1 MRVALFVTCL
11 VDTMRPQAAFAS
23 VQLLE
28 QAGCQVEIPEQ
39 QSCCGQPAY
48 NNGDRDN
55 ARKLA
60 RHTIAALEGYDHVV
74 IPSGSCTGMM
84 IHHYPRLLA
93 DDPEWLPKAES
104 LARRSHEL
112 TQFLHEVMK
121 FTPTAACAHSL
132 TYHDSCSCLR
142 ELGLKQQPRALLAH
156 VDGLELKEMNETEVC
171 CGFGGTFAVTY
182 PEISTQMVGNKS
194 ANIQASGAELLAAA
208 DLGCL
213 LNMAGKLSREQSP
226 VRAFH
231 IAEVLAGMT
240 DQPAIGEEQ

>member
-23 VQLLE
+23 VQLLQ
-28 QAGCQVEIPEQ
+28 QAGCEVEVPEQ

-48 NNGDRDN
+48 NNGDMDN
-55 ARKLA
+55 ARQLA
-60 RHTIAALEGYDHVV
+60 RHTIKALEGYDYVV
-74 IPSGSCTGMM
+74 IPSGSCSGMM

-93 DDPEWLPKAES
+93 EDTAW
-104 LARRSHEL
+104 LARAETLAGKSYEL
-112 TQFLHEVMK
+112 TQFLADVVRFK
-121 FTPTAACAHSL
+121 ISSRCSHSL

-142 ELGLKQQPRALLAH
+142 EMGIKQQPRQLLSQLP
-156 VDGLELKEMNETEVC
+156 GLELKEMEETEVC

-182 PEISTQMVGNKS
+182 PEISTQMVNNKT
-194 ANIQASGAELLAAA
+194 ANIKASGADIVAAA

-213 LNMAGKLSREQSP
+213 LNIAGRLSREQSP

-240 DQPAIGEEQ
+240 DQAAIGEED